1 MAFATTLHAD
11 GWIACRLW
19 TGAKGCDRRGEREA
33 GRGED
38 DWLLCLCVMKPE
50 ELWGSIYSENGEIK
64 SAETAMTPDENRKDG
79 NRERRREAT
88 G

>member
-1 MAFATTLHAD
+1 MSSMD
-11 GWIACRLW
+11 
-19 TGAKGCDRRGEREA
+19 KGCDGRGEREA

-64 SAETAMTPDENRKDG
+64 SAETAAETPETPDENRKGG